1 MNGGAK
7 FIRVRLCTVL
17 GLKKI
22 LGQKEVE
29 VSVPDGLTVNGLLS
43 WMVDRWGAE
52 VSHYVYQ
59 PGGGLLPY
67 LRLMIN
73 GRSIEFLNGMETE
86 LQDGDEFLILPI
98 LTGG

>member
-1 MNGGAK
+1 MNGEPK

-17 GLKKI
+17 GLKRI
-22 LGQKEVE
+22 LGQQEME
-29 VSVPDGLTVNGLLS
+29 IPVPEGMTVKGLLS

-52 VSHYVYQ
+52 VSPYLYQ
-59 PGGGLLPY
+59 PGGGFLPY

-73 GRSIEFLNGMETE
+73 GRSVEFLNGMDTV